1 MAEGVPGGLVRRI
14 YGNLGRLLS
23 GKAAAGLISLIYMI
37 IAAHALG
44 PTDYGVLVLVH
55 GFVITIGGI
64 IEFQGWHAVV
74 RYGANCLARHDEAA
88 LMKLLRFVGGIE
100 VAGGI
105 VAIVAAACLAPILG
119 PRLGWSATALA
130 FALPYSFAVL
140 GSVRSTAAGY
150 LQLMGRFDLLGLHNT
165 VAPTARLAGAILA
178 WWMHAGLGGFLIAWL
193 VAALLEWA
201 SLWAL
206 ALWVARRNFGEADIL
221 GPVRGVTTD
230 HPGIWRFMLIANADV
245 TFGELA
251 GRIAP
256 LIIGWMLG
264 AEAVGFYAIAQR
276 ATVVIAQPA
285 QILGQAAY
293 AELARL
299 VASGDDGRRL
309 RRAVRHCILIAM
321 AAAVPVILVLA
332 FFGREVAILI
342 GGKAFADAAPIM
354 LWLTVARAL
363 LLAGPPASSALI
375 AMGRPSLSVGANLI
389 ASLGLLPLLPPL
401 LGWFGLPAAGWHAVL
416 QAGVSS
422 VLLLIFVSRE
432 SHDRLR
438 MARLAS

>member
-1 MAEGVPGGLVRRI
+1 
-14 YGNLGRLLS
+14 
-23 GKAAAGLISLIYMI
+23 
-37 IAAHALG
+37 
-44 PTDYGVLVLVH
+44 
-55 GFVITIGGI
+55 
-64 IEFQGWHAVV
+64 
-74 RYGANCLARHDEAA
+74 
-88 LMKLLRFVGGIE
+88 
-100 VAGGI
+100 
-105 VAIVAAACLAPILG
+105 
-119 PRLGWSATALA
+119 
-130 FALPYSFAVL
+130 
-140 GSVRSTAAGY
+140 
-150 LQLMGRFDLLGLHNT
+150 
-165 VAPTARLAGAILA
+165 
-178 WWMHAGLGGFLIAWL
+178 MHAGLSGFLIAWL

-201 SLWAL
+201 SLWAF
-206 ALWVARRNFGEADIL
+206 ALWVARQNIEEAHIL
-221 GPVRGVTTD
+221 GPMRGVTTD
-230 HPGIWRFMLIANADV
+230 NPGIWRFMLIANADI

-251 GRIAP
+251 GRISP

-299 VASGDDGRRL
+299 VAAGDDGRRL
-309 RRAVRHCILIAM
+309 RRAVLHCILIAM

-375 AMGRPSLSVGANLI
+375 AMGRPSMSVGANLI
-389 ASLGLLPLLPPL
+389 ASLGLLPLLPLL

-422 VLLLIFVSRE
+422 LLLLLFVFRE
-432 SHDRLR
+432 SHEGVRIT
-438 MARLAS
+438 RLAG